1 MDKEEMIE
9 RFVKF
14 LREYTDDSGNK
25 VYLDEIRDVLTV
37 VPRRYIAI
45 NWEHLNAFD
54 PELAGELIDNPEE
67 VILAAEDAI
76 QIILQEDFFRK
87 EPFLIHARFHG
98 LPKSYLVK
106 ELGSEHINKFIQVE
120 GIITRMTEVKPF
132 VSRAVYICKDCG
144 HEMVRL
150 QKPYANLIKPNKCE
164 ACGSRNVELDVD
176 KSTFLNFQSFRL
188 QDRPESLKGG
198 QMPRFVDVILLD
210 DLVDI
215 ALPGDRVVITGILR
229 VVLEQRD
236 KRPIFRKI
244 IEANYV
250 EQLSKEIE
258 ELEITPEDEQKIKEL
273 AKRKDIVDVIVDSIA
288 PAIYGMKKEKLGI
301 ALALF
306 GGNTKQ
312 LPDGTRLRGESHV
325 LLVGDPGV
333 AKCVD
338 YNTEVVLSDGSI
350 RPIGELVDGAI
361 EKAKQRGTLGV
372 VDDGY
377 YAPIDLEIY
386 ALDASTL
393 KVRKVRADIAWK
405 RTAPQRMFRIK
416 TASGR
421 EIKVTPTHPFFVF
434 DEGTFKTRKAE
445 ELKVGDLI
453 AVPRVIP
460 ANGKPVSFSKAPIQ
474 KPKTAKS
481 RLVLPEFA
489 DEEFWYIIGLVA
501 GEGHTQKRGG
511 SATLYFTN
519 NNEELIEKVRRY
531 LIKVGLNPTVRSPHK
546 GKTAHEVYAS
556 SVELYSL
563 LEWLKISG
571 NSAEKRVPPQL
582 FSARDVDIK
591 AFLRGYFDA
600 EGTVDKRRPKITVVS
615 ASKELAKGIQHLL
628 LRFGVKS
635 QLHETVSRAT
645 NGKMGEKKTYYRLFI
660 TGEDAVKFRDIIG
673 FGLQRKMEVL
683 KKVTQNI
690 KSNTNVDVVPGVST
704 LLKELRKSAGLTQ
717 KEMGVNR
724 STYLHYERGDRLPS
738 REKLGV
744 IARTLETHLPN
755 SEEVKVL
762 KLLASSDIFWD
773 RIEEIEEY
781 KPEHPWVY
789 DLQVPEHH
797 NFIANDIF
805 VHNSQILRYVANL
818 APRAIYTSGKSSSA
832 AGLTAA
838 AVRDELT
845 GSWVL
850 EAGVLVLADMGIA
863 LIDEIDKMSDRD
875 RSSIHE
881 ALEQQTVSISKA
893 GITATL
899 NARTTVIAAANPKY
913 GRFNRMKSL
922 PEQVDLPPTLL
933 SRFDLIF
940 VLLDEPDEKLDSEI
954 AEHILKVR
962 KGEAEAVAPKIPH
975 ELLKKY
981 IAYARKNIKPV
992 LSKEAMEEI
1001 KRYYVKMRRTIGRG
1015 GSEEGIKPIP
1025 ITARQLEALIRL
1037 SEAHAKMRLS
1047 EIVTKEDAR
1056 AAIELMEY
1064 TLRKT
1069 AMDEEGNIDVSILE
1083 VGKSSKKINKMDRIL
1098 GIIKE
1103 LQDLEDYG
1111 APREEIIKEAS
1122 KYGIGK
1128 SEVEK
1133 ILEELKANSMIYE
1146 PRSGYYKVL

>member
-37 VPRRYIAI
+37 VPRRYLAI

-333 AKCVD
+333 AKCVE

-350 RPIGELVDGAI
+350 KPIGELVDEAI
-361 EKAKQRGTLGV
+361 EKAKERGTLGV

-393 KVRKVRADIAWK
+393 KVRRVKANIAWK
-405 RTAPQRMFRIK
+405 RTAPERMFRIK

-445 ELKVGDLI
+445 ELKVGDKI
-453 AVPRVIP
+453 
-460 ANGKPVSFSKAPIQ
+460 
-474 KPKTAKS
+474 
-481 RLVLPEFA
+481 
-489 DEEFWYIIGLVA
+489 
-501 GEGHTQKRGG
+501 
-511 SATLYFTN
+511 ATLRRE
-519 NNEELIEKVRRY
+519 NEPIEIPETK
-531 LIKVGLNPTVRSPHK
+531 NEH
-546 GKTAHEVYAS
+546 
-556 SVELYSL
+556 
-563 LEWLKISG
+563 LK
-571 NSAEKRVPPQL
+571 
-582 FSARDVDIK
+582 
-591 AFLRGYFDA
+591 
-600 EGTVDKRRPKITVVS
+600 
-615 ASKELAKGIQHLL
+615 
-628 LRFGVKS
+628 
-635 QLHETVSRAT
+635 
-645 NGKMGEKKTYYRLFI
+645 
-660 TGEDAVKFRDIIG
+660 
-673 FGLQRKMEVL
+673 
-683 KKVTQNI
+683 
-690 KSNTNVDVVPGVST
+690 
-704 LLKELRKSAGLTQ
+704 
-717 KEMGVNR
+717 
-724 STYLHYERGDRLPS
+724 
-738 REKLGV
+738 
-744 IARTLETHLPN
+744 
-755 SEEVKVL
+755 

-805 VHNSQILRYVANL
+805 VHNSQLLRYVANL

-863 LIDEIDKMSDRD
+863 CLHPDSRV
-875 RSSIHE
+875 
-881 ALEQQTVSISKA
+881 LVN
-893 GITATL
+893 G
-899 NARTTVIAAANPKY
+899 KY
-913 GRFNRMKSL
+913 L
-922 PEQVDLPPTLL
+922 P
-933 SRFDLIF
+933 
-940 VLLDEPDEKLDSEI
+940 
-954 AEHILKVR
+954 
-962 KGEAEAVAPKIPH
+962 
-975 ELLKKY
+975 
-981 IAYARKNIKPV
+981 
-992 LSKEAMEEI
+992 
-1001 KRYYVKMRRTIGRG
+1001 
-1015 GSEEGIKPIP
+1015 
-1025 ITARQLEALIRL
+1025 
-1037 SEAHAKMRLS
+1037 
-1047 EIVTKEDAR
+1047 
-1056 AAIELMEY
+1056 
-1064 TLRKT
+1064 
-1069 AMDEEGNIDVSILE
+1069 
-1083 VGKSSKKINKMDRIL
+1083 
-1098 GIIKE
+1098 IKE
-1103 LQDLEDYG
+1103 LFNEAKSYKAKSNGEIVDIQEDTFEVVSLDLERMKTGNSLATIIRRKQWKGELVKLKFRSGNELLLTPDHWLIDGKTLEWKEAGEFKPGDTVVAPLKLPEVKEKIYILDILPENWRVKLTKEEKEELRKEVLRRFKSIAEFNRHYG
-1111 APREEIIKEAS
+1111 ISKDFLSGRGAIKVGKFRKILKDFGIYEKWKKRHLAYGPYSRREKLKVAYITPEMAYFFGFLYGDGWIQRIGDRVTLRITQSLVNEKQLKRLRESFALFYPKKLREYRRTTSSILAGNKISSESITFSVNSPLLGYIYEYLTKDNLTNLFGLDDEALKAFVAGALDSDGCVSIKRSDKGEVVHVEFLLSNDIRKDNAFAMLLRRFDVYARIVRDKRENVNRIQITSREDVKNLLEAVKSYSIKVKEIPEVKRLISPKSDKLPSEPVKEIARRIREEIPAS
-1122 KYGIGK
+1122 ILL
-1128 SEVEK
+1128 EK
-1133 ILEELKANSMIYE
+1133 GLW
-1146 PRSGYYKVL
+1146 